1 MGRFT
6 RQEGGSMICHLS
18 FRDMGQDFPS
28 DRIIPTY
35 INLMA
40 ELNQTRQRALG

>member
-6 RQEGGSMICHLS
+6 RQEGGSMICH
-18 FRDMGQDFPS
+18 REMGKDFPS
-28 DRIIPTY
+28 DRIIPAY